1 MKVNHISQNDTLAKN
16 TPNFKGGGDAVLRYL
31 ATNQA
36 VGANG
41 VDLCFMVIP
50 RTTSDLVRRGPDA
63 GLETGRREAMGTVND
78 SLIGVYGIGAGA
90 LVSAVMGMNK
100 KFGAKVNQMMA
111 APETINILAEN
122 KARQL
127 MENKSQL
134 DYLKETLKNV
144 KAYNPTAAGADAD
157 GFVRISE
164 ETINKVAEIMDKA
177 ITDEKMSF
185 KEWSKKGSENS
196 LDVVINLITEKTGAQ
211 SKYILEGQ
219 VLKDVYVP
227 THIHGARFSN
237 GEEAKGLTM
246 YTKVEGTRRVSETNL
261 KTLLEDTYKLS
272 EAFNKPEVQKSFREQ
287 IANGKGIADNKF
299 IKGITKFGKIKSIA
313 GFGIAAAVGLSVQPI
328 NMYLTKKKTGSDG
341 FVGVEGRTKD
351 TSKGFFAAKVASAV
365 AFSAMILKSIGTGL
379 SGFMDKMAFKGFWPT
394 INQLKGVFGITI
406 ISRIF
411 SARDKDELRESL
423 TKDTLGFLSWLILG
437 DIVNKMTAEAL
448 DKSVMNRTKDVE
460 KEGWFKRIF
469 HSSLKTRDE
478 ILLETLSANGV
489 ETVKNKDGK
498 LVAKTF
504 RELEKE
510 LEKLPEAIRKQT
522 KKRLSTLNKAQVAG
536 YMFSGLVLG
545 LGIPNLN
552 IAITNALDKKRKAKT
567 EAEAQK
573 QEVKA

>member
-1 MKVNHISQNDTLAKN
+1 MKVNHISQNDTLTNK

-134 DYLKETLKNV
+134 DYLKETLRN
-144 KAYNPTAAGADAD
+144 NPTAAGADAA
-157 GFVRISE
+157 GFV
-164 ETINKVAEIMDKA
+164 TIPESTIDEVAQIMDSA
-177 ITDEKMSF
+177 ITDKTMDF
-185 KEWSKKGSENS
+185 KKWSKKGSENS
-196 LDVVINLITEKTGAQ
+196 LDVVMNLITEKTGAQ
-211 SKYILEGQ
+211 SKY
-219 VLKDVYVP
+219 VLK
-227 THIHGARFSN
+227 SLEN
-237 GEEAKGLTM
+237 
-246 YTKVEGTRRVSETNL
+246 EGVSETSL
-261 KTLLEDTYKLS
+261 RTLLEDTYKLS
-272 EAFNKPEVQKSFREQ
+272 EAFNQRSVKEQFLEQIKAGKKVAENGFIKSFLKY
-287 IANGKGIADNKF
+287 GKA
-299 IKGITKFGKIKSIA
+299 KSIA
-313 GFGIAAAVGLSVQPI
+313 GFGVAAAVGLSVQPI

-510 LEKLPEAIRKQT
+510 LEKLPEAM
-522 KKRLSTLNKAQVAG
+522 LNLRVTCSQDL
-536 YMFSGLVLG
+536 YLVLVFQ
-545 LGIPNLN
+545 
-552 IAITNALDKKRKAKT
+552 T
-567 EAEAQK
+567 
-573 QEVKA
+573 

>member
-36 VGANG
+36 VGANC
-41 VDLCFMVIP
+41 VDLGFMVIP
-50 RTTSDLVRRGPDA
+50 RTASDLVRRGPDA

-134 DYLKETLKNV
+134 DYLKETLRNV
-144 KAYNPTAAGADAD
+144 KAYNPTAAGADAA
-157 GFVRISE
+157 GFV
-164 ETINKVAEIMDKA
+164 TIPESTIDEVVQIMDSA
-177 ITDEKMSF
+177 ITDKKMDF
-185 KEWSKKGSENS
+185 KKWSKKGSENS
-196 LDVVINLITEKTGAQ
+196 LDVVMNLITEKTGAQ
-211 SKYILEGQ
+211 SKY
-219 VLKDVYVP
+219 VLK
-227 THIHGARFSN
+227 SLEN
-237 GEEAKGLTM
+237 
-246 YTKVEGTRRVSETNL
+246 EGVSETSL
-261 KTLLEDTYKLS
+261 KTLLEDIYKLS
-272 EAFNKPEVQKSFREQ
+272 EAFNQRSVKEHFLEQIKAGKKVAENGFIKSFLKY
-287 IANGKGIADNKF
+287 GKA
-299 IKGITKFGKIKSIA
+299 KSIA

-522 KKRLSTLNKAQVAG
+522 KKRLRTLNGAQLAG

-552 IAITNALDKKRKAKT
+552 IAITNALDKKRKAKA